1 MQRTTVHA
9 PPAQPLAAT
18 LARAHT
24 APHAPQWAGSLAV
37 LAQKVDGA
45 APQVRRGAAQVVP
58 QTPAE
63 HTRPA
68 AQAAPQA
75 PQLALSVRVLTSQ
88 PSAGLALQSA

>member
-45 APQVRRGAAQVVP
+45 VPQVRRGAAQVVP